1 MTEPAA
7 YGDDVGDV
15 ERKDFGKIGLKRR
28 VAKMKNNNNEK
39 KYMKFLGERIIFIW
53 RKISHNF
60 EEILNNLK
68 IYIFINNE

>member
-15 ERKDFGKIGLKRR
+15 ERKDFGKIGLRRR

-39 KYMKFLGERIIFIW
+39 KNIW
-53 RKISHNF
+53 NS
-60 EEILNNLK
+60 
-68 IYIFINNE
+68 